1 MSHFVSENKSIY
13 FLIRFAQTKITLFIF
28 FNNWMS
34 KENKSLLL
42 VERYSHVP
50 KGRGN
55 FWGEYDNV
63 KFFETD
69 NSDSRLS

>member
-1 MSHFVSENKSIY
+1 
-13 FLIRFAQTKITLFIF
+13 
-28 FNNWMS
+28 MS

-69 NSDSRLS
+69 NSDSRLSSVYP